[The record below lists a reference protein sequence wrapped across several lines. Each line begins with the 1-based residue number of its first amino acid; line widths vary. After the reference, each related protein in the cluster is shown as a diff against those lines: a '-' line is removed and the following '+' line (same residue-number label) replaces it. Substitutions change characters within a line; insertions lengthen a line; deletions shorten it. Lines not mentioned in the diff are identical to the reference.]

1 MISNKELNSIKSFD
15 DFLEK
20 SIFTRDAKLKILKEF
35 DERLAET
42 HIAAIPEGIKKP
54 LYDSSALRIE
64 YREKLS
70 ISKVLFDI
78 HDFSDLPFVYQVKL
92 MKFNNILESFFRS
105 IYQIYDRALSS
116 CLTIE
121 TKVEMRLLDS
131 YEMYSINRKSPGPK
145 DVAPSIIVK
154 IQLEH
159 NESYEFTL
167 YIREEESLLT
177 RGFSEEKVNELVVYY
192 TKLNHKTEDS
202 SLATVFEDDI
212 CEFIP
217 FAQTN
222 VVKMIDINE
231 KLYESRH
238 GDYETIIAAILDHI
252 ESSDSGKDAYRRRLR
267 HTNQI
272 VNDATEREIKKELG
286 SDADDFEV
294 AEIKVVEE
302 SPKRSKS
309 RFF

>member
-1 MISNKELNSIKSFD
+1 MISNKEFNSIKSFD

-35 DERLAET
+35 DEQLAET

-54 LYDSSALRIE
+54 LYDSSTIRIE
-64 YREKLS
+64 YGEKLS

-145 DVAPSIIVK
+145 DVAPSVIVK

-212 CEFIP
+212 CEVIP

-238 GDYETIIAAILDHI
+238 GDYETIIEVILDHI

-272 VNDATEREIKKELG
+272 VNDTRIEVDEIEVDKELG
-286 SDADDFEV
+286 IN
-294 AEIKVVEE
+294 EIEIVEVVEE
-302 SPKRSKS
+302 SPKSSKS

>member
-1 MISNKELNSIKSFD
+1 MISHKELNNIKSFD

-42 HIAAIPEGIKKP
+42 HIAAIPDGIKKP
-54 LYDSSALRIE
+54 LYDSSTIRIE
-64 YREKLS
+64 YGEKLS

-145 DVAPSIIVK
+145 DVASSIIVK

-177 RGFSEEKVNELVVYY
+177 RGFSEERVNELVVYY

-222 VVKMIDINE
+222 VVKMIDIDE

-238 GDYETIIAAILDHI
+238 GDYDTIIEAVLDHI
-252 ESSDSGKDAYRRRLR
+252 DSSDSGKDAYRRRLR

-272 VNDATEREIKKELG
+272 VNDTRIEVDEIDVDKELG
-286 SDADDFEV
+286 ID
-294 AEIKVVEE
+294 EIEIVEVVEE

>member
-1 MISNKELNSIKSFD
+1 MISHKELNSIKSFD

-42 HIAAIPEGIKKP
+42 HIAAIPDGIKKP
-54 LYDSSALRIE
+54 LYDSSTIRIE
-64 YREKLS
+64 YGEKLS

-121 TKVEMRLLDS
+121 TKVEMRLLDN

-145 DVAPSIIVK
+145 DVAPSIIAK

-222 VVKMIDINE
+222 VVKMIDIDE

-238 GDYETIIAAILDHI
+238 GDYDTIIEAVLDHI
-252 ESSDSGKDAYRRRLR
+252 DASDSGKDAYRRRLR

-272 VNDATEREIKKELG
+272 VNDTRIGVDEIDVDKELG
-286 SDADDFEV
+286 IN
-294 AEIKVVEE
+294 EIEIVEVVEE

>member
-1 MISNKELNSIKSFD
+1 M
-15 DFLEK
+15 EK
-20 SIFTRDAKLKILKEF
+20 
-35 DERLAET
+35 
-42 HIAAIPEGIKKP
+42 
-54 LYDSSALRIE
+54 
-64 YREKLS
+64 KLS

-92 MKFNNILESFFRS
+92 MRFNNILESFFRS

-145 DVAPSIIVK
+145 NVASSIIVK

-222 VVKMIDINE
+222 VVKMIDINK

-238 GDYETIIAAILDHI
+238 VNYDTIIEAILDHI
-252 ESSDSGKDAYRRRLR
+252 DSSDSGKDAYRRRLR

-272 VNDATEREIKKELG
+272 VNDTRIEVNEIDVDKELG
-286 SDADDFEV
+286 IN
-294 AEIKVVEE
+294 EIEIVEVVEE

>member
-1 MISNKELNSIKSFD
+1 MISNKEFNSIKSFD

-42 HIAAIPEGIKKP
+42 HIAAIPDGIKKP
-54 LYDSSALRIE
+54 LYDSSTIRIE
-64 YREKLS
+64 YGEKLS

-78 HDFSDLPFVYQVKL
+78 HDFSDLPLVYQVKL
-92 MKFNNILESFFRS
+92 MRFNNILESFFRS

-145 DVAPSIIVK
+145 DVASSIIVK

-202 SLATVFEDDI
+202 SLATVFEDDV

-222 VVKMIDINE
+222 VVKMIDIDE

-238 GDYETIIAAILDHI
+238 GDYDTIIEAVLDHI
-252 ESSDSGKDAYRRRLR
+252 DSSDSGKDAYRRRLR

-272 VNDATEREIKKELG
+272 VNDTRIEVDEIDVDKELG
-286 SDADDFEV
+286 IN
-294 AEIKVVEE
+294 EIEIVEVVEE

>member
-42 HIAAIPEGIKKP
+42 HIAAIPDGIKKP
-54 LYDSSALRIE
+54 LYDSSILRIE
-64 YREKLS
+64 YGEKLS
-70 ISKVLFDI
+70 ISKVLFDLR
-78 HDFSDLPFVYQVKL
+78 DFSELPFVYQVKL

-145 DVAPSIIVK
+145 DVASSIIVK

-222 VVKMIDINE
+222 VVKMIDIDE

-238 GDYETIIAAILDHI
+238 GDYDTIIEAVLDHI
-252 ESSDSGKDAYRRRLR
+252 DSSDSGKDAYRRRLR

-272 VNDATEREIKKELG
+272 VNDTRIEVDEIDVDKELG
-286 SDADDFEV
+286 IN
-294 AEIKVVEE
+294 EIEIVEVVEE

>member
-1 MISNKELNSIKSFD
+1 MISNKEFNSIKSFD
-15 DFLEK
+15 DFLEE

-54 LYDSSALRIE
+54 LYDSSTIRIE
-64 YREKLS
+64 YGEKLS

-177 RGFSEEKVNELVVYY
+177 RVFSEEKVNELVVYY

-202 SLATVFEDDI
+202 SLATVLEDDI
-212 CEFIP
+212 CEVIP

-238 GDYETIIAAILDHI
+238 GDYETIIEVILDHI

-272 VNDATEREIKKELG
+272 VNDTRIEVDEIEVDKELG
-286 SDADDFEV
+286 IN
-294 AEIKVVEE
+294 EIEIVEVVEE
-302 SPKRSKS
+302 SPKSSKS

>member
-1 MISNKELNSIKSFD
+1 MISHKELNSIKSFD

-42 HIAAIPEGIKKP
+42 HIAAIPDGIKKP
-54 LYDSSALRIE
+54 LYDSSTIRIE
-64 YREKLS
+64 YGEKLS

-121 TKVEMRLLDS
+121 TKVEMRLLDN

-145 DVAPSIIVK
+145 DVASSIIVK

-222 VVKMIDINE
+222 VVKMIDIDE

-238 GDYETIIAAILDHI
+238 GDYDTIIEAVLDHI
-252 ESSDSGKDAYRRRLR
+252 DASDSGKDAYRRRLR

-272 VNDATEREIKKELG
+272 VNDTRIGVDEIDVDKELG
-286 SDADDFEV
+286 IN
-294 AEIKVVEE
+294 EIEIVEVVEE

>member
-1 MISNKELNSIKSFD
+1 MISNKEFNSIKSFD

-54 LYDSSALRIE
+54 LYDSSVLRIE
-64 YREKLS
+64 YGEKLS
-70 ISKVLFDI
+70 ISKVLFDL
-78 HDFSDLPFVYQVKL
+78 HDFSALPFVYQVKL

-105 IYQIYDRALSS
+105 IYHIYDRALSS

-212 CEFIP
+212 CEVIP

-238 GDYETIIAAILDHI
+238 GDYETIIEVILDHI

-272 VNDATEREIKKELG
+272 VNDTRIEVDEIEVDKELG
-286 SDADDFEV
+286 IN
-294 AEIKVVEE
+294 EIEIVEVVEE
-302 SPKRSKS
+302 SPKSSKS

>member
-1 MISNKELNSIKSFD
+1 MISNKEFNSIKSFD

-42 HIAAIPEGIKKP
+42 HIAAIPDGIKRP
-54 LYDSSALRIE
+54 LYDSSTIRIE
-64 YREKLS
+64 YGEKLS

-116 CLTIE
+116 CLTID

-145 DVAPSIIVK
+145 DVASSIIVK

-222 VVKMIDINE
+222 VVKMIDIDE

-238 GDYETIIAAILDHI
+238 GDYGAIIEAVLDHI
-252 ESSDSGKDAYRRRLR
+252 DSSDSGKDAYRRRLR

-272 VNDATEREIKKELG
+272 VNDTRIEVDDIDVDKELG
-286 SDADDFEV
+286 ID
-294 AEIKVVEE
+294 EIEVVEE
-302 SPKRSKS
+302 SPKRAKS

>member
-1 MISNKELNSIKSFD
+1 MISNKEFNSIKSFD

-42 HIAAIPEGIKKP
+42 HITAIPEGIKKP
-54 LYDSSALRIE
+54 LYDSSVLRIE
-64 YREKLS
+64 YGEKLS
-70 ISKVLFDI
+70 ISKVLFDL
-78 HDFSDLPFVYQVKL
+78 HDFSALPFVYQVKL

-145 DVAPSIIVK
+145 DVASSIIVK

-238 GDYETIIAAILDHI
+238 GNYDTIIEAVLDHI
-252 ESSDSGKDAYRRRLR
+252 DSSDSGRDAYRRRLR

-272 VNDATEREIKKELG
+272 VNDTRIEVDEIDVDKELG
-286 SDADDFEV
+286 IN
-294 AEIKVVEE
+294 EIEIVEVVEE

>member
-42 HIAAIPEGIKKP
+42 RIAAIPEGIKKP
-54 LYDSSALRIE
+54 LYDSSVLRIE
-64 YREKLS
+64 YGEKLS

-145 DVAPSIIVK
+145 DVASSIIVK

-202 SLATVFEDDI
+202 SLATVCEDDI

-217 FAQTN
+217 FAQTS
-222 VVKMIDINE
+222 VVKMIDIDE

-238 GDYETIIAAILDHI
+238 GDYDTIIEAVLDHI
-252 ESSDSGKDAYRRRLR
+252 DSSDSGKDAYRRRLR

-272 VNDATEREIKKELG
+272 VNDTRIEVDEIDVDKELG
-286 SDADDFEV
+286 IN
-294 AEIKVVEE
+294 EIEIVEVVEE

>member
-1 MISNKELNSIKSFD
+1 MISNKEFNSIKSFD

-42 HIAAIPEGIKKP
+42 HIAAIPDGIKKP
-54 LYDSSALRIE
+54 LYDSSTIRIE
-64 YREKLS
+64 YGEKLS

-92 MKFNNILESFFRS
+92 MRFNNILESFFRS

-145 DVAPSIIVK
+145 DVASSIIVK

-238 GDYETIIAAILDHI
+238 GNYDTIIEAVLDHI
-252 ESSDSGKDAYRRRLR
+252 DSSDSGKDAYRRRLR

-272 VNDATEREIKKELG
+272 VNDTRIEVDEIDVDKELG
-286 SDADDFEV
+286 IN
-294 AEIKVVEE
+294 EIEIVEVVEE

>member
-1 MISNKELNSIKSFD
+1 MISNKEFNSIKSLD

-42 HIAAIPEGIKKP
+42 HIAAIPDGIKKP
-54 LYDSSALRIE
+54 LYDSSTIRVE
-64 YREKLS
+64 YGEKLS

-92 MKFNNILESFFRS
+92 MKFNNILESFFKS
-105 IYQIYDRALSS
+105 IYQIYDHALSS

-212 CEFIP
+212 CEVIP

-238 GDYETIIAAILDHI
+238 GDYETIIEVILDHI

-272 VNDATEREIKKELG
+272 VNDTRIEVDEIEVDKELG
-286 SDADDFEV
+286 ID
-294 AEIKVVEE
+294 EIEIVEVVEE
-302 SPKRSKS
+302 SPKSSKS

>member
-1 MISNKELNSIKSFD
+1 MISNKEFNSIKSFD

-54 LYDSSALRIE
+54 LYDSSVLRIE
-64 YREKLS
+64 YGEKLS

-131 YEMYSINRKSPGPK
+131 YEMYSINRKSSGPK
-145 DVAPSIIVK
+145 DVASSIIVK

-202 SLATVFEDDI
+202 SLATVFEDDV

-222 VVKMIDINE
+222 VVKMIDIDE

-238 GDYETIIAAILDHI
+238 GDYDTIIEAVLDHI
-252 ESSDSGKDAYRRRLR
+252 DSSDSGKDAYRRRLR

-272 VNDATEREIKKELG
+272 VNDTRIEVDEIDVDKELG
-286 SDADDFEV
+286 IN
-294 AEIKVVEE
+294 EIEIVEVVEE

>member
-1 MISNKELNSIKSFD
+1 MISHKELNSIKSFD

-35 DERLAET
+35 DEQLAET
-42 HIAAIPEGIKKP
+42 HIAAIPDGIKKP
-54 LYDSSALRIE
+54 LYDSSTIRIE
-64 YREKLS
+64 YGEKLS

-145 DVAPSIIVK
+145 DVASSIIVK

-202 SLATVFEDDI
+202 SLATVFEDDV

-222 VVKMIDINE
+222 VVKMIDIDE

-238 GDYETIIAAILDHI
+238 GEAVLDHI
-252 ESSDSGKDAYRRRLR
+252 DSSDSGKDAYRRRLR

-272 VNDATEREIKKELG
+272 VNDTRIEVDEIDVDKELG
-286 SDADDFEV
+286 IN
-294 AEIKVVEE
+294 EIEIVEVVEE

>member
-1 MISNKELNSIKSFD
+1 MISHKEFNSIKSFD

-35 DERLAET
+35 DERLAKT
-42 HIAAIPEGIKKP
+42 HIAAIPDGIKKT
-54 LYDSSALRIE
+54 LYDSSMLRIE
-64 YREKLS
+64 YGEKLGR
-70 ISKVLFDI
+70 SKVLFDV
-78 HDFSDLPFVYQVKL
+78 HDFSELPFVYQVKL

-121 TKVEMRLLDS
+121 TKVEMKLLDS

-145 DVAPSIIVK
+145 DVASSIVVK

-167 YIREEESLLT
+167 YTREEESLLT
-177 RGFSEEKVNELVVYY
+177 RGFSEERVNELAVYY
-192 TKLNHKTEDS
+192 TKLTHKTEDS
-202 SLATVFEDDI
+202 SLANTFEDDI

-217 FAQTN
+217 FAQTD

-238 GDYETIIAAILDHI
+238 GDYETIVEAILNRID
-252 ESSDSGKDAYRRRLR
+252 SSDSGKDAYRKRLHR
-267 HTNQI
+267 TNQI
-272 VNDATEREIKKELG
+272 VNDATEVEVDIDAELG
-286 SDADDFEV
+286 LDEL
-294 AEIKVVEE
+294 EVVEIVE
-302 SPKRSKS
+302 EPDKRSKS